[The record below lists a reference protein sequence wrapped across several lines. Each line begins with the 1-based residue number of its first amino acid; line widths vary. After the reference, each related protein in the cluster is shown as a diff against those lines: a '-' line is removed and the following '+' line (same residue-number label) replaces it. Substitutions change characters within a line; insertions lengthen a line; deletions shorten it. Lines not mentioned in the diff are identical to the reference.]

1 MMRAFIERGLAW
13 LAVAVV
19 AVVAG
24 FLVLRLYGVHLRTPP
39 EPQQPI
45 RIFRSPTNNDFS

>member
-19 AVVAG
+19 VVVAG
-24 FLVLRLYGVHLRTPP
+24 FLALRLYEVYVRPP
-39 EPQQPI
+39 SEPQQPI

>member
-1 MMRAFIERGLAW
+1 MMRAFFERGLAW

-19 AVVAG
+19 IVVAG
-24 FLVLRLYGVHLRTPP
+24 FLALRLYDAYVRPPP

-45 RIFRSPTNNDFS
+45 RIFRTPTNNDFS